1 MSKIDAGITGIHG
14 YVPEYRLTNDE
25 LSTMVET
32 TDEWIMQRIGIK
44 ERRILK
50 EGATS
55 DMGAKAVEGLLKKT
69 GTKPADIELVI
80 CSTITADYHFPST
93 ANLISDKVGMINAW
107 SFDLSAACSG
117 FIYGLQAAAAFVQ
130 SGRYKKVILV
140 GADMMSAITD
150 YTDRTTCPL
159 FGDGAG
165 AVLIEPVEEGLGIRD
180 SILQADGAGVKHLLM
195 KAGGS
200 ARPASHETVDNREHF
215 VFQEGQAV
223 FKVAVSKMA
232 DVSIEIMK
240 SNGLTPENLNWLVPH
255 QANMRIIEAVAR
267 RMDIPRE
274 KVMINIE
281 KYGNTTAATIPLC
294 LWEWEHKL
302 KKGDNLILS
311 AFGGGFTWGS
321 LFLKW
326 TYDGN
331 DNNVKF
337 VTKKAGNGKNG

>member
-1 MSKIDAGITGIHG
+1 MSKIAAGITGIHG
-14 YVPEYRLTNDE
+14 WVPEYRLTNDE

-32 TDEWIMQRIGIK
+32 SDEWIMQRIGIK

-55 DMGAKAVEGLLKKT
+55 DMGTMAVKGLLEKS
-69 GTKPADIELVI
+69 GTSADEIDLLI
-80 CSTITADYHFPST
+80 CATITPDHPFPST
-93 ANLISDKVGMINAW
+93 ANLIADKTGIKNAW
-107 SFDLSAACSG
+107 SFDINAACSG
-117 FIYGLQAAAAFVQ
+117 FVYGLQTAASFVQ
-130 SGRYKKVILV
+130 AGTYKKVVLV
-140 GADMMSAITD
+140 GADMMSSITD

-159 FGDGAG
+159 FGDAAA
-165 AVLIEPVEEGLGIRD
+165 AVLLEPVEDGLGVVD
-180 SILQADGAGVKHLLM
+180 SILQSDGSGVKNLHM

-200 ARPASHETVDNREHF
+200 AKPPSHETVEAREHF

-232 DVSIEIMK
+232 DVSVEIMEK
-240 SNGLTPENLNWLVPH
+240 NGLTPDTLSWLVPH

-267 RMDIPRE
+267 RMGIPKE

-294 LWEWEHKL
+294 LWEWESQL
-302 KKGDNLILS
+302 KKGDNLILA

-321 LFLKW
+321 IYLKW
-326 TYDGN
+326 AYDEKENN
-331 DNNVKF
+331 D
-337 VTKKAGNGKNG
+337 

>member
-1 MSKIDAGITGIHG
+1 MSKIAAGITGIHG
-14 YVPEYRLTNDE
+14 WVPEYRLTNDE

-55 DMGAKAVEGLLKKT
+55 DMGTEAVKGLLKKT
-69 GTKPADIELVI
+69 GTKPEEIEVVI
-80 CSTITADYHFPST
+80 CSTITADYHFPAT
-93 ANLISDKVGMINAW
+93 ANLISDKAGMKNAW

-117 FIYGLQAAAAFVQ
+117 FLFGLQTAVQFIQ
-130 SGRYKKVILV
+130 SGTYKKVILV

-165 AVLIEPVEEGLGIRD
+165 AILIEPVEEGLGIRD
-180 SILQADGAGVKHLLM
+180 AILEVDGSGVHHLQM

-200 ARPASHETVDNREHF
+200 VNPSSHETIDAREHF
-215 VFQEGQAV
+215 VYQEGQAV

-232 DVSIEIMK
+232 DVSVDLMK
-240 SNGLTPENLNWLVPH
+240 KNGLKPEELQWLVPH

-267 RMDIPRE
+267 RMGIPKE

-294 LWEWEHKL
+294 LWEWESKL
-302 KKGDNLILS
+302 KKGDNLVLT
-311 AFGGGFTWGS
+311 AFGGGFTWAS
-321 LFLKW
+321 IYIKW
-326 TYDGN
+326 AYDGMKNN
-331 DNNVKF
+331 D
-337 VTKKAGNGKNG
+337 

>member
-1 MSKIDAGITGIHG
+1 MSKIEAGITGIHG
-14 YVPEYRLTNDE
+14 YVPEYRLTNEE

-55 DMGAKAVEGLLKKT
+55 DMGTEAVKGLLKKT
-69 GTKPADIELVI
+69 GTKPEDIERVI
-80 CSTITADYHFPST
+80 CATITSDYNFPAC
-93 ANLISDKVGMINAW
+93 ANLISDKAGMVNAW
-107 SFDLSAACSG
+107 SYDISAACSG
-117 FIYGLQAAAAFVQ
+117 FVFALQTAASFISA
-130 SGRYKKVILV
+130 GTYKNVVVV
-140 GADMMSAITD
+140 GADMMSSITD

-180 SILQADGAGVKHLLM
+180 SILQVDGSGMNHLIM
-195 KAGGS
+195 KGGGS
-200 ARPASHETVDNREHF
+200 ARPASHETVDNKEHN
-215 VFQEGQAV
+215 VYQEGQAV

-232 DVSIEIMK
+232 DVSVEIMK
-240 SNGLTPENLNWLVPH
+240 KNNLSADDLAWLVPH

-267 RMDIPRE
+267 RMGISKE

-294 LWEWEHKL
+294 LWEWESKL
-302 KKGDNLILS
+302 KKGDNVILA

-321 LFLKW
+321 IYLKW
-326 TYDGN
+326 AYDGKEN
-331 DNNVKF
+331 ID
-337 VTKKAGNGKNG
+337 

>member
-1 MSKIDAGITGIHG
+1 MSKIAAGITGING
-14 YVPEYRLTNDE
+14 WVPEYRLTNDE

-55 DMGAKAVEGLLKKT
+55 DMGTHAVKGLLKKT
-69 GTKPADIELVI
+69 GTSPDEIDLLI
-80 CSTITADYHFPST
+80 CATITSDHPFPST
-93 ANLISDKVGMINAW
+93 ANLIADKAGIKNAW
-107 SFDLSAACSG
+107 SFDINAACSG
-117 FIYGLQAAAAFVQ
+117 FVYGLQTAASFIQ
-130 SGRYKKVILV
+130 SGQYKKVILV

-159 FGDGAG
+159 FGDAAA
-165 AVLIEPVEEGLGIRD
+165 AVLVEPVEDGLGVKD
-180 SILQADGAGVKHLLM
+180 AILQADGSGVKNLHM

-200 ARPASHETVDNREHF
+200 ANPPSHETVEAREHF

-232 DVSIEIMK
+232 DVSVEIMEK
-240 SNGLTPENLNWLVPH
+240 NGLTPDTLTWLVPH

-267 RMDIPRE
+267 RMGVQKE

-294 LWEWEHKL
+294 LWEWESQL

-321 LFLKW
+321 IYLKW
-326 TYDGN
+326 AYDGKENN
-331 DNNVKF
+331 D
-337 VTKKAGNGKNG
+337 

>member
-1 MSKIDAGITGIHG
+1 MSMVAAGITGVHG
-14 YVPEYRLTNDE
+14 WVPEYRLTNDE
-25 LSTMVET
+25 LSTMVDT

-50 EGATS
+50 GGLATS
-55 DMGAKAVEGLLKKT
+55 DMGTEAVKGLLEKT
-69 GTKPADIELVI
+69 GTKPEEIDLIITA
-80 CSTITADYHFPST
+80 TITPDMVFPAVST
-93 ANLISDKVGMINAW
+93 LISHKAGLKNAW
-107 SFDLSAACSG
+107 AFDLSAACSG
-117 FIYGLQAAAAFVQ
+117 FLFALTTAQQFIS
-130 SGRYKKVILV
+130 SGSHKKVIVV

-165 AVLIEPVEEGLGIRD
+165 AVLLEPVENGEGIID
-180 SILQADGAGVKHLLM
+180 SILEVDGSGYTNLHM

-200 ARPASHETVDNREHF
+200 LRPASHETVDNREHY

-232 DVSIEIMK
+232 DVSVDIMK
-240 SNGLTPENLNWLVPH
+240 RNNIKPAELNWLVPH

-267 RMDIPRE
+267 RMGIKKE
-274 KVMINIE
+274 QVMINIE

-294 LWEWEHKL
+294 LWEYESKM
-302 KKGDNLILS
+302 KKGDNIILA

-321 LFLKW
+321 LYLKW
-326 TYDGN
+326 AYDS
-331 DNNVKF
+331 K
-337 VTKKAGNGKNG
+337 

>member
-1 MSKIDAGITGIHG
+1 MSKIAAGITGIHG
-14 YVPEYRLTNDE
+14 WVPEYRLTNDE

-32 TDEWIMQRIGIK
+32 SDEWIMQRIGIK
-44 ERRILK
+44 ERRIMK

-55 DMGAKAVEGLLKKT
+55 DMGAMAVEGLLKKT
-69 GTKPADIELVI
+69 GTSPDDIELLI
-80 CSTITADYHFPST
+80 CSTITSDHPFPST
-93 ANLISDKVGMINAW
+93 ANLIADKVGIKNAW
-107 SFDLSAACSG
+107 SFDLNAACSG
-117 FIYGLQAAAAFVQ
+117 FLYGLETAVNFIR
-130 SGRYKKVILV
+130 SGQYKKVILV

-159 FGDGAG
+159 FGDGA
-165 AVLIEPVEEGLGIRD
+165 AAAMLEPVDEDLGIMD
-180 SILQADGAGVKHLLM
+180 AILQSDGSGVKNLHM

-200 ARPASHETVDNREHF
+200 ARPASHETVDAREHF

-232 DVSIEIMK
+232 DVSVEIMEK
-240 SNGLTPENLNWLVPH
+240 NGLTPDTITWLVPH

-294 LWEWEHKL
+294 LWEWESQL

-321 LFLKW
+321 IYLRW
-326 TYDGN
+326 AYDGN
-331 DNNVKF
+331 ENND
-337 VTKKAGNGKNG
+337 

>member
-1 MSKIDAGITGIHG
+1 MSKIEAGITGIQG

-55 DMGAKAVEGLLKKT
+55 DMGTEAVKGLLKKT
-69 GTKPADIELVI
+69 GTKPGDIELVI
-80 CSTITADYHFPST
+80 CATITSDYHFPAT
-93 ANLISDKVGMINAW
+93 ANLICDKAGLTNAW
-107 SFDLSAACSG
+107 SFDISAACSG
-117 FIYGLQAAAAFVQ
+117 FVFGLQTAASFVQ

-140 GADMMSAITD
+140 GADMMSSITD

-165 AVLIEPVEEGLGIRD
+165 AVLIEPVEDGLGVRD
-180 SILQADGAGVKHLLM
+180 SILQVDGSGVNHLLM

-200 ARPASHETVDNREHF
+200 LHPSSHETIENREHF
-215 VFQEGQAV
+215 VFQEGQSV

-232 DVSIEIMK
+232 DVSVEIMK
-240 SNGLTPENLNWLVPH
+240 KNGLSPEDLQWLVPH

-267 RMDIPRE
+267 RMGIPKE

-294 LWEWEHKL
+294 LWEWESQL

-321 LFLKW
+321 LYLKW
-326 TYDGN
+326 AYDG
-331 DNNVKF
+331 KSE
-337 VTKKAGNGKNG
+337 

>member
-1 MSKIDAGITGIHG
+1 MSNLSAGITGVHG
-14 YVPEYRLTNDE
+14 WVPEYRLTNEE
-25 LSTMVET
+25 LSTMVDT

-50 EGATS
+50 GDRATS
-55 DMGAKAVEGLLKKT
+55 DMGAEAVKGLLEKT
-69 GTKPADIELVI
+69 GTRPGEVEALI
-80 CSTITADYHFPST
+80 CATITADMHFPST
-93 ANLISDKVGMINAW
+93 ANLISKKAGLKNAW

-117 FIYGLQAAAAFVQ
+117 FLFGLETAASLVE
-130 SGRYKKVILV
+130 SGKYSKVILV

-159 FGDGAG
+159 FGDAAG
-165 AVLIEPVEEGLGIRD
+165 AVLIEAVDEEVGLKD
-180 SILQADGAGVKHLLM
+180 SILEVDGSGSEYLHM

-200 ARPASHETVDNREHF
+200 LHPASHETVDARHHY

-232 DVSIEIMK
+232 DVSVEVMK
-240 SNGLTPENLNWLVPH
+240 RNHIKPDELTWLVPH

-267 RMDIPRE
+267 RMGIKRE
-274 KVMINIE
+274 QVMINIE

-294 LWEWEHKL
+294 LWEWEPLL
-302 KKGDNLILS
+302 KKGDKLILA

-321 LFLKW
+321 IYLKW
-326 TYDGN
+326 AYDGE
-331 DNNVKF
+331 
-337 VTKKAGNGKNG
+337 TE